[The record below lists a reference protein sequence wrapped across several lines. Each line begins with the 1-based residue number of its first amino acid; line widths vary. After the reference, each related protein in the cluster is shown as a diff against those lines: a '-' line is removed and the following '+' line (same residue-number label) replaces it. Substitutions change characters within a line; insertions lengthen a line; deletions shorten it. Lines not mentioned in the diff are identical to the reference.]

1 MKTLDF
7 FQRAYIVNLPERK
20 DRRKATEKELQK
32 VGMQI
37 TLGRLEFFP
46 AIRPDSPNG
55 FPSIG
60 ARGCL
65 LSHLQILKQARDAG
79 LTNVLIMEDDVFMDE
94 SFPEFEDALIEQ
106 LRQEKWEFAYFGY
119 PTMQPLTPPVKFA
132 PFHEPMLT
140 THCYGVNASIFDR
153 LITFLEELQQ
163 RPPGHPDGGPMHLD
177 GAYNMFREKNPDIS
191 ALRTSSCLVAQRSSR
206 SDVQPTSWYENLPV
220 TRQLIEIARAGKTF
234 MRSQRSNLG

>member
-7 FQRAYIVNLPERK
+7 FQRAYIINLPERK

-37 TLGRLEFFP
+37 APGRLEFFS
-46 AIRPDSPNG
+46 AIRPDHPDG

-60 ARGCL
+60 ARGCF

-79 LTNVLIMEDDVFMDE
+79 LTNVLVMEDDVFMDD
-94 SFPEFEDALIEQ
+94 SFPIFEDALIEQ
-106 LRQEKWEFAYFGY
+106 LRQEAWGFAYFGY
-119 PTMQPLTPPVKFA
+119 PTMQPLTSPVKFV
-132 PFHEPMLT
+132 PFYESMLT
-140 THCYGVNASIFDR
+140 THCYGVNASILDR

-177 GAYNMFREKNPDIS
+177 GAYNMFRERNPDIL

-206 SDVQPTSWYENLPV
+206 SDVQPTSWYENFPV
-220 TRQLIEIARAGKTF
+220 TRQLVEVARAGKTLL
-234 MRSQRSNLG
+234 RSQRSTLG